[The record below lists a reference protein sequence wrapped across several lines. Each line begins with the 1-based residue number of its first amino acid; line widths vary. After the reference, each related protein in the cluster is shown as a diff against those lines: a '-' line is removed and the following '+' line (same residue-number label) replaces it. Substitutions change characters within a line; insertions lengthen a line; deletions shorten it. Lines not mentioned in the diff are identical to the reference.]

1 MEDFEKRIKEYFRE
15 RELNVSEDA
24 WSRMETLLDE
34 AHGNKRKKNRKY
46 IYTIAASLILTFGLW
61 TFFKKGRM
69 VAPQELESKAAFVI
83 SDTVREKLKERTE
96 GKTYVSSSK
105 NESEQ
110 KTAAKDV
117 VQSIKKKV
125 EQAEKEPL
133 FPALKEGKE
142 EEVVSV
148 GKPAEQSFEPQ
159 AIVSVNKETQI
170 RIYVNPDKLLQNA
183 EIERQLDNTVT
194 DGKNFWKKIKEIN
207 TVVEN
212 SK

>member
-24 WSRMETLLDE
+24 WSRMEALLDE
-34 AHGNKRKKNRKY
+34 AHGNKGKKNIKY

-61 TFFKKGRM
+61 TFFKKSPM

-110 KTAAKDV
+110 KTGAKDV

-159 AIVSVNKETQI
+159 VIASVHKETQI

-194 DGKNFWKKIKEIN
+194 DGKNFWKKIKEII